1 MYTKRI
7 RPTWMGNEARNTV
20 DSGFEFTENRYGSL
34 PLQPGGRKRHAD
46 IPKNTSNMPWD
57 GPHKRI
63 LFESED
69 PESTLSGSETQ
80 EARPGWP
87 PDDMCADSTQYRG
100 SFDDRDREG
109 LRLLSPMFQ
118 QKVLKLQ
125 RDLEEAKAESRYFRA
140 RQVENPVIAP
150 NRPRFTSTPVPR
162 YAGGSNWDQ
171 YREVFEAIVCSNGWD
186 EMTAALQLI
195 VHLDGEALHVALLVP
210 EDQRRRPGVL
220 LDTLSA
226 HYTSPG
232 RLAKYKCQFERM
244 IRPPGDDP
252 AAFAIEL
259 ETLARKAFVNVDARV
274 RLQLVRDRFITGQE
288 QRALRRHLDCVGPD
302 TPISVIVDRCRVWE
316 SHGERN
322 SRPRAEYEPTD
333 SRGVF
338 QVRQQISD
346 EHSGMSAE
354 PDSNSSEF
362 GILTNRLREMVQQP
376 VPESPETIDIEQL
389 LRRLLPVDAGIE
401 ENNQPTS
408 EAETVDDRASGN
420 VA

>member
-1 MYTKRI
+1 MSVVLCGNLISRRRSRRNTAGAGLSPSSLQLVPVTRIEKRSSNEPRRQLGLEMTNRIGSSSRENQNFPTTGRPPDRDWMDTKRI

-20 DSGFEFTENRYGSL
+20 DSGIEFTENRYGPL

-46 IPKNTSNMPWD
+46 DDTLLRAYADIPDSTRSMPWD

-69 PESTLSGSETQ
+69 PDSTVSGSDTQ

-118 QKVLKLQ
+118 QRVLKLQ

-140 RQVENPVIAP
+140 KRLENPVVAP

-195 VHLDGEALHVALLVP
+195 AHLDGEALNVALLVP
-210 EDQRRRPGVL
+210 EAQRIRPGVL
-220 LDTLSA
+220 LKTLSA
-226 HYTSPG
+226 HYASPG
-232 RLAKYKCQFERM
+232 RLAKYKRQFERM
-244 IRPPGDDP
+244 TRPPGDDP
-252 AAFAIEL
+252 A
-259 ETLARKAFVNVDARV
+259 
-274 RLQLVRDRFITGQE
+274 Q
-288 QRALRRHLDCVGPD
+288 HLP
-302 TPISVIVDRCRVWE
+302 
-316 SHGERN
+316 
-322 SRPRAEYEPTD
+322 
-333 SRGVF
+333 
-338 QVRQQISD
+338 
-346 EHSGMSAE
+346 
-354 PDSNSSEF
+354 
-362 GILTNRLREMVQQP
+362 
-376 VPESPETIDIEQL
+376 
-389 LRRLLPVDAGIE
+389 
-401 ENNQPTS
+401 
-408 EAETVDDRASGN
+408 
-420 VA
+420 